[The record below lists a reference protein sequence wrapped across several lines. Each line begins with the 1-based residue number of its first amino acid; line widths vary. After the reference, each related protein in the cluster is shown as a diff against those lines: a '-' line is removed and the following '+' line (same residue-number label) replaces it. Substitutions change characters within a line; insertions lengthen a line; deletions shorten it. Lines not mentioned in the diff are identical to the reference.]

1 MAWPSA
7 CEPADDVIPPE
18 SPSASTPP
26 AGQVQC
32 EAHPD
37 RPTCFGAGSGSQRR
51 SHSHLLMGGRVL
63 RVNTSDTDN
72 GIGTVLGE
80 PRRSRVSLRR
90 RSTSKSQAP
99 SSRRSGT
106 MRSQS
111 AGSGQPG
118 RAQHLEPTRRSR
130 EGHDRGG
137 MRLVSCRRPC
147 PWVVAGRNPK
157 RRAGSSRYSSR
168 CASPSRARDE
178 RATCATGGSHAAGG
192 RSVSRRSTTAQPRG
206 VTSMSSG
213 ARLQR

>member
-1 MAWPSA
+1 MAWLSA

-99 SSRRSGT
+99 SSPRSGT

-130 EGHDRGG
+130 EGRDRGG
-137 MRLVSCRRPC
+137 TRLVSCHGSC
-147 PWVVAGRNPK
+147 SWVVAGRNPTAHGTPPGSRTVALPLHALVMNALLAQRGALT
-157 RRAGSSRYSSR
+157 RRVAAR
-168 CASPSRARDE
+168 CR
-178 RATCATGGSHAAGG
+178 
-192 RSVSRRSTTAQPRG
+192 
-206 VTSMSSG
+206 G
-213 ARLQR
+213 ARRRPSLVG